1 MSYIEI
7 KVPALGESITEAT
20 IAKWLKSEGEVVEK
34 DEVIVELETDK
45 VTQEIYAPS
54 KGSITEILFQEDQD
68 VKVGQI
74 IAKIESLEETKKSN
88 QDVSGL
94 NQTKESNQNLNSSS
108 EEFKIIIPALGESI
122 TEATIGKW
130 IKNEGDNV
138 NKGEP
143 VVEIETDKVTQE
155 LYAEKQGK
163 LKKIFFKDEEDVKIG
178 ETIGIIEIGQLAQKK
193 IEISPNIEIEK
204 KEIKKTIDL
213 DPSTIKRSGRDNKIN
228 INDLKEFIGD
238 VSFSPSA
245 RRYINEN
252 DIEFSNYTE
261 LTNTGRLAKADFI
274 ENKSTNNISDKTS
287 IEELPKKLSD
297 EIRPLSKVRQ
307 SIAKRL
313 KTAQNTAAMLT
324 TFNEIDMQNVMQLRK
339 KYKDYFIKKYDV
351 KLGFMS
357 FFTKASI
364 VALKEIPE
372 VNAEIRGDDIIYKNR
387 YDIGVAVGTEKG
399 LFVPVVRD
407 ADKMSFAEIEKKI
420 IEYGGLAKQNKIS
433 LDHMKDGTF
442 TISNGG
448 VYGSMLSTPILNSP
462 QSGILGL
469 HNIVKRPVVVN
480 DEITVRPI
488 MYVALTYDH
497 RIIDG
502 KQAVTFLVRLK
513 QIIENPEELMFDI

>member
-45 VTQEIYAPS
+45 VTQEIYAPN

-94 NQTKESNQNLNSSS
+94 NQTKESNQDLNSSS

-155 LYAEKQGK
+155 LYAEKQGT
-163 LKKIFFKDEEDVKIG
+163 LTKIFFKYEEEVKIG

-193 IEISPNIEIEK
+193 IEISPNIESEK
-204 KEIKKTIDL
+204 KEIKATTDL

-228 INDLKEFIGD
+228 LNDLKEFIGD

-252 DIEFSNYTE
+252 DIELSNYTA

-274 ENKSTNNISDKTS
+274 ENKSNKNISDNTS
-287 IEELPKKLSD
+287 KRELSKKFSD
-297 EIRPLSKVRQ
+297 EIRP
-307 SIAKRL
+307 
-313 KTAQNTAAMLT
+313 
-324 TFNEIDMQNVMQLRK
+324 
-339 KYKDYFIKKYDV
+339 
-351 KLGFMS
+351 
-357 FFTKASI
+357 
-364 VALKEIPE
+364 
-372 VNAEIRGDDIIYKNR
+372 
-387 YDIGVAVGTEKG
+387 
-399 LFVPVVRD
+399 
-407 ADKMSFAEIEKKI
+407 
-420 IEYGGLAKQNKIS
+420 
-433 LDHMKDGTF
+433 
-442 TISNGG
+442 
-448 VYGSMLSTPILNSP
+448 
-462 QSGILGL
+462 
-469 HNIVKRPVVVN
+469 
-480 DEITVRPI
+480 
-488 MYVALTYDH
+488 
-497 RIIDG
+497 
-502 KQAVTFLVRLK
+502 
-513 QIIENPEELMFDI
+513 